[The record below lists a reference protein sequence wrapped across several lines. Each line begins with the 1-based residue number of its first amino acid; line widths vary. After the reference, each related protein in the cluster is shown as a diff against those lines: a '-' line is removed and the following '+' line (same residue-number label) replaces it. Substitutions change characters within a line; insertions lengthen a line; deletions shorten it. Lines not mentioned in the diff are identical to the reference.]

1 MRIPPLAI
9 TEEAQKLLR
18 ATRADF
24 GSISTPAVSGRGSGF
39 TSSPLGQHDF
49 VQVRNQGEFLRLV
62 SIVEAFI
69 DTCSG
74 QQFDQRTS
82 GRDTFVRNMAAEVR
96 ENSLKGWD
104 ERKEVFKKYHGIV
117 LGERAHWSDIDASRE
132 IRNSIA
138 HGLGQ
143 LTPRQQNAKTRQ
155 KMATMGVAFCGN
167 QIIIGT
173 DTLEKCVRSAVAF
186 IRDVDRHLA
195 VRT

>member
-1 MRIPPLAI
+1 MRIAPLAI

-24 GSISTPAVSGRGSGF
+24 GNIPTPATAGRGSSF
-39 TSSPLGQHDF
+39 TSSFLGRHDF

-82 GRDTFVRNMAAEVR
+82 GRDDFVRKMAAEVR
-96 ENSLKGWD
+96 ENSVKGWD
-104 ERKEVFKKYHGIV
+104 ERKEAFKKYHDIT
-117 LGERAHWSDIDASRE
+117 LGECAHWSDIDAARE

-143 LTPRQQNAKTRQ
+143 LTERQQNAKTRQ
-155 KMATMGVAFCGN
+155 KMAALGVMFRGN
-167 QIIIGT
+167 QLVIGT
-173 DTLEKCVRSAVAF
+173 YT
-186 IRDVDRHLA
+186 
-195 VRT
+195 